1 MKGTIARIFF
11 FVLSISAIVV
21 LAVLL
26 QPILDGKASA
36 DIAYLPS
43 SDFVKMISLGYRELA
58 ADIYWFKAVQ
68 YYGGYRLSQNDI
80 HFFNH
85 LAGMITDLDP
95 NFLGAY
101 KLSGIVI
108 TEDLGNFA
116 AAKSLMEKGEEIESK
131 GKEQLEKAKMPP
143 EAKKEGQQEL
153 DRLKEQFSKQRFTLS
168 DDKLAEL
175 SKKIEDKSIE
185 MKRFQDDAQRELEDA
200 RRKALSDLEQRIMPI
215 IQQLG
220 KEKGYLLIFQKYQS
234 GLVYADDARTDITD
248 EVIRRFNT
256 SQQ

>member
-1 MKGTIARIFF
+1 MKRF
-11 FVLSISAIVV
+11 AIHAVTML
-21 LAVLL
+21 LAVAAFPPLAAAQQSPVAVIDVQRVVTESDPGKEVLGKLKKL
-26 QPILDGKASA
+26 QEQKLEQGKA
-36 DIAYLPS
+36 L
-43 SDFVKMISLGYRELA
+43 
-58 ADIYWFKAVQ
+58 
-68 YYGGYRLSQNDI
+68 
-80 HFFNH
+80 
-85 LAGMITDLDP
+85 
-95 NFLGAY
+95 
-101 KLSGIVI
+101 
-108 TEDLGNFA
+108 
-116 AAKSLMEKGEEIESK
+116 
-131 GKEQLEKAKMPP
+131 
-143 EAKKEGQQEL
+143 QQEL

-168 DDKLAEL
+168 DDKLTEL